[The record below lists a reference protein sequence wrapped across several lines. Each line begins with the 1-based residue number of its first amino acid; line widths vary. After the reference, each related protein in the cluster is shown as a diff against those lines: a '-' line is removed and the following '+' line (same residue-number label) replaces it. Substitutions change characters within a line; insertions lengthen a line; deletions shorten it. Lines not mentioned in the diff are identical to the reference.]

1 MKNNIK
7 QVIDSMG
14 ITQKQLANLVGMT
27 EPGISK
33 AINGSAS
40 EETIR
45 KVADAL
51 HVTEASLIDNSELYE
66 KYSSGDNPLILG
78 SLQLDCYVLNN
89 GLRVFSGRGIQKA
102 LGNTSQ
108 SGDWLKRFCS
118 SDTLYPVFGMGEN
131 SIVERVMNPV
141 TFRRK
146 NAGGSQTITN
156 AYEATFLI
164 DLCSAILDARDSH
177 LISDP
182 AVIGNAEMII
192 RAVAK
197 VGIIALVD
205 EATGYDKVKNQAKD
219 ALRKF
224 LDTFIKTE
232 ASRWV
237 KTFPDSFFED
247 IYKLRG
253 WNWTNIAQRPG
264 VVGKMINDI
273 VYERLGPSVRA
284 QLEEIN
290 PSDGHGK
297 RAKKHHQYLSTDVGL
312 PALKEHLVSVHTLAK
327 ASRYNWGVFM
337 QMLDE
342 VHPRQYQQLYLFG
355 PDA

>member
-7 QVIDSMG
+7 QTIDSLG
-14 ITQKQLANLVGMT
+14 ITQKELANLVGMS

-45 KVADAL
+45 KIARVL
-51 HVTEASLIDNSELYE
+51 HVTESSLIDNSELYE
-66 KYSSGDNPLILG
+66 KYSSGDNPLQLG
-78 SLQLDCYVLNN
+78 NLQLDCYVLNN
-89 GLRVFSGRGIQKA
+89 GMRVFSGRGIQRV

-108 SGDWLKRFCS
+108 SGEWLKRFCS
-118 SDTLYPVFGMGEN
+118 SEALYTVFGTGEN
-131 SIVERVMNPV
+131 SIANRAMNPV

-146 NAGGSQTITN
+146 NAGGSQTVTN

-164 DLCSAILDARDSH
+164 DLCSAILDARDSG
-177 LISDP
+177 LITDP
-182 AVIGNAEMII
+182 VIISNAEVII

-205 EATGYDKVKNQAKD
+205 EATGYDKVKNKAKD
-219 ALRKF
+219 ALRNF
-224 LDTFIKTE
+224 LDTFVKTE

-237 KTFPDSFFED
+237 KTFPDTFFED

-264 VVGKMINDI
+264 VVGKMINDL
-273 VYERLGPSVRA
+273 VYERLGPSVLV
-284 QLEEIN
+284 QLQQIN
-290 PSDGHGK
+290 PTDEHGK
-297 RAKKHHQYLSTDVGL
+297 RAKKHHQYLSQDVGI
-312 PALKEHLVSVHTLAK
+312 PALKEHLVSIHTLAK
-327 ASRYNWGVFM
+327 ASRYNWTVFM
-337 QMLDE
+337 QLLDE

-355 PDA
+355 PDV

>member
-45 KVADAL
+45 KVANAL

-78 SLQLDCYVLNN
+78 NLQLDCYVLNN

-102 LGNTSQ
+102 LGNPSQ

-118 SDTLYPVFGMGEN
+118 SESLYPVFSMGEN
-131 SIVERVMNPV
+131 SILERAMSPV

-146 NAGGSQTITN
+146 NAGGSQILTN

-164 DLCSAILDARDSH
+164 DLCSAILDARDSN
-177 LISDP
+177 LIADP
-182 AVIGNAEMII
+182 VIISSAETII

-197 VGIIALVD
+197 VGVIALVD

-224 LDTFIKTE
+224 LDTFIKAE

-264 VVGKMINDI
+264 IVGKMINDI

-284 QLEEIN
+284 QLEEMN

-297 RAKKHHQYLSTDVGL
+297 RAKKHHQYLSQDVGI
-312 PALKEHLVSVHTLAK
+312 PALKDHLISVHTLAK
-327 ASRYNWGVFM
+327 ASRYNWNVFM

-355 PDA
+355 PDV

>member
-7 QVIDSMG
+7 RIIDSMG
-14 ITQKQLANLVGMT
+14 ITQKELAALVEMT

-45 KVADAL
+45 KVASAL
-51 HVTEASLIDNSELYE
+51 HVTEASLIDDSELYE
-66 KYSSGDNPLILG
+66 KYSSGDNPLQLG
-78 SLQLDCYVLNN
+78 NLQLDCYVLNN
-89 GLRVFSGRGIQKA
+89 GLRVFSGRGIQRA
-102 LGNTSQ
+102 LGSTSQ
-108 SGDWLKRFCS
+108 SGEWLKRFCTAES
-118 SDTLYPVFGMGEN
+118 LYPIFGVGED
-131 SIVERVMNPV
+131 SIASRAMNPV

-146 NAGGSQTITN
+146 NAGGSQTTTN

-164 DLCSAILDARDSH
+164 DLCSAILDARDSK
-177 LISDP
+177 LIVDP
-182 AVIGNAEMII
+182 IVIGNAEVII

-205 EATGYDKVKNQAKD
+205 EATGYDKVKNRAKD
-219 ALRKF
+219 ALRSF

-273 VYERLGPSVRA
+273 VYERLGPSVLA
-284 QLEEIN
+284 QLQEIN
-290 PSDGHGK
+290 PTDANGK
-297 RAKKHHQYLSTDVGL
+297 RAKKHHQFLSQDVGI

-327 ASRYNWGVFM
+327 ASKYNWTVFM
-337 QMLDE
+337 QLLDE

-355 PDA
+355 PDI